1 LTCGRIDGKQLVL
14 ISANDLVLT
23 GWRHGSNGEAPGGGR
38 RVQNAPA
45 RRRLSWLNN
54 LPRRRPGLA
63 TGRAELQQQHRLR
76 VQRSRGTG
84 VAGPDSERTSNQSG
98 LSGSRV
104 HGDVVVLLNAVADSA
119 VAWRAVIV
127 CCTKGSQQGA
137 DGQTSGHAQTI
148 VGLLKYRTLIVAVEN
163 FNGGHRVHWA
173 AVDGFHDDRHKRLA
187 LFIERLGQLDLPG
200 VRIQT
205 KSVRLAQ
212 DCVADRPFSPV
223 SLSNA
228 VTFTIEVPTGADSE
242 TEAVYRLLWKVGANR
257 FTGRILIV
265 AVVLPVRPP
274 PSVANC
280 RFSSE
285 AHWDLLTV
293 VYSYYSNL
301 NSFTSC
307 FPIESL
313 AVNSFPVVSS
323 RVANF
328 DSNDRLSKHGILGQ
342 TARREVQKCY
352 LRRPVIDV
360 SNANDDIG
368 GAIVD
373 TVCCYN
379 YNRVKLPQL
388 RQRKYWLFIVDVIDV
403 DSDAGNGGQ
412 APLVKS
418 RQLQLV
424 QCRRFRSL
432 EHKDNIKPSWP
443 TRLCLQLDA
452 KSVVIIA
459 RRHLDSING
468 VLRRIQV
475 LYVLPESR
483 LNLFD
488 SILNELKGATQSSD
502 FTLPTSRSG
511 WDPFSSTWNVTPAAD
526 DFRWTLNS
534 SRLSSRT
541 AACITAQVLANFD
554 DVTSLS
560 DFNSA
565 VDRLTMSSE
574 RAEISKGIKL
584 ARESVLNKAR
594 AAPTPRLLA
603 LVKDGQC
610 AERITGSSDAELA
623 SIESEVAAA
632 RSMESAVHAVGIG
645 GLWNS
650 KELKAIF
657 GTNYLLFKN
666 TNKAMESVKSLNK
679 KLCPPSTCKNSG
691 GRSRGSFQSCKEKK
705 SCSKMERSLG
715 ACKADGNLLISETL
729 QFFDRKKQSCVTH
742 TEKHKVDCSRAIECE
757 NQVGDV
763 MIMLDQSS
771 TVRSKYRTIT
781 NSARELIKSMN
792 IGPKNVHLGVTY
804 FNGLQF
810 APGVFYSESLK
821 VKVAIGEEFNKQA
834 ILKIV
839 DEMANTTDFGHT
851 YTGDALVKVGAILES
866 KGRRNVNKAIIVITD
881 GSSDDPKVLFNA
893 VSVLKSRGVTIYA
906 IGVKPLSEGAILNL
920 EELKMMTAPES
931 DKNLFLLEKFDQL
944 KDWAKKFSLQL
955 CMELKPLSPELCSA
969 DVQFKSVSSCFKS
982 KMQVTFISFKY
993 DETRKCIKHFKN
1005 RILKKCKATCVDPID
1020 GSDHLEGE
1028 FWTNMCHEFR
1038 CDRSGNTILP
1048 TTAKKCVAADFS
1060 CKPIGAAPFR
1070 CRNIDGE
1077 ERENCQCI
1085 DKDGEAMLVVDNP
1098 N

>member
-1 LTCGRIDGKQLVL
+1 MLTNCGKCFLKALSVSTALLLMHQIELSCSTSPCITQL
-14 ISANDLVLT
+14 DLV
-23 GWRHGSNGEAPGGGR
+23 
-38 RVQNAPA
+38 
-45 RRRLSWLNN
+45 
-54 LPRRRPGLA
+54 
-63 TGRAELQQQHRLR
+63 
-76 VQRSRGTG
+76 
-84 VAGPDSERTSNQSG
+84 
-98 LSGSRV
+98 
-104 HGDVVVLLNAVADSA
+104 
-119 VAWRAVIV
+119 
-127 CCTKGSQQGA
+127 
-137 DGQTSGHAQTI
+137 
-148 VGLLKYRTLIVAVEN
+148 VAVDTSSSCSQTQ
-163 FNGGHRVHWA
+163 F
-173 AVDGFHDDRHKRLA
+173 DRLLSEVKALVSKFPIGPTKTRLA
-187 LFIERLGQLDLPG
+187 L
-200 VRIQT
+200 
-205 KSVRLAQ
+205 
-212 DCVADRPFSPV
+212 
-223 SLSNA
+223 
-228 VTFTIEVPTGADSE
+228 
-242 TEAVYRLLWKVGANR
+242 
-257 FTGRILIV
+257 
-265 AVVLPVRPP
+265 
-274 PSVANC
+274 
-280 RFSSE
+280 
-285 AHWDLLTV
+285 
-293 VYSYYSNL
+293 
-301 NSFTSC
+301 
-307 FPIESL
+307 
-313 AVNSFPVVSS
+313 
-323 RVANF
+323 
-328 DSNDRLSKHGILGQ
+328 
-342 TARREVQKCY
+342 
-352 LRRPVIDV
+352 
-360 SNANDDIG
+360 IG
-368 GAIVD
+368 MS
-373 TVCCYN
+373 
-379 YNRVKLPQL
+379 Q
-388 RQRKYWLFIVDVIDV
+388 
-403 DSDAGNGGQ
+403 
-412 APLVKS
+412 
-418 RQLQLV
+418 
-424 QCRRFRSL
+424 
-432 EHKDNIKPSWP
+432 
-443 TRLCLQLDA
+443 
-452 KSVVIIA
+452 
-459 RRHLDSING
+459 
-468 VLRRIQV
+468 
-475 LYVLPESR
+475 
-483 LNLFD
+483 
-488 SILNELKGATQSSD
+488 
-502 FTLPTSRSG
+502 
-511 WDPFSSTWNVTPAAD
+511 
-526 DFRWTLNS
+526 
-534 SRLSSRT
+534 
-541 AACITAQVLANFD
+541 TAQVLANFD
-554 DVTSLS
+554 DLTSLS

-691 GRSRGSFQSCKEKK
+691 RTVKPETCFKKSQHVLTVNVAGAFTASGVGVCRQQIASSFQSCKEKK

-1077 ERENCQCI
+1077 KRENCQCI

>member
-1 LTCGRIDGKQLVL
+1 MLTNCGKCFLKALSVSTALLLMHQIELSCSTSPCITQL
-14 ISANDLVLT
+14 DLV
-23 GWRHGSNGEAPGGGR
+23 
-38 RVQNAPA
+38 
-45 RRRLSWLNN
+45 
-54 LPRRRPGLA
+54 
-63 TGRAELQQQHRLR
+63 
-76 VQRSRGTG
+76 
-84 VAGPDSERTSNQSG
+84 
-98 LSGSRV
+98 
-104 HGDVVVLLNAVADSA
+104 
-119 VAWRAVIV
+119 
-127 CCTKGSQQGA
+127 
-137 DGQTSGHAQTI
+137 
-148 VGLLKYRTLIVAVEN
+148 VAVDTSSSCSQTQ
-163 FNGGHRVHWA
+163 F
-173 AVDGFHDDRHKRLA
+173 DRLLSEVKALVSKFPIGPTKTRLA
-187 LFIERLGQLDLPG
+187 L
-200 VRIQT
+200 
-205 KSVRLAQ
+205 
-212 DCVADRPFSPV
+212 
-223 SLSNA
+223 
-228 VTFTIEVPTGADSE
+228 
-242 TEAVYRLLWKVGANR
+242 
-257 FTGRILIV
+257 
-265 AVVLPVRPP
+265 
-274 PSVANC
+274 
-280 RFSSE
+280 
-285 AHWDLLTV
+285 
-293 VYSYYSNL
+293 
-301 NSFTSC
+301 
-307 FPIESL
+307 
-313 AVNSFPVVSS
+313 
-323 RVANF
+323 
-328 DSNDRLSKHGILGQ
+328 
-342 TARREVQKCY
+342 
-352 LRRPVIDV
+352 
-360 SNANDDIG
+360 IG
-368 GAIVD
+368 MS
-373 TVCCYN
+373 
-379 YNRVKLPQL
+379 Q
-388 RQRKYWLFIVDVIDV
+388 
-403 DSDAGNGGQ
+403 
-412 APLVKS
+412 
-418 RQLQLV
+418 
-424 QCRRFRSL
+424 
-432 EHKDNIKPSWP
+432 
-443 TRLCLQLDA
+443 
-452 KSVVIIA
+452 
-459 RRHLDSING
+459 
-468 VLRRIQV
+468 
-475 LYVLPESR
+475 
-483 LNLFD
+483 
-488 SILNELKGATQSSD
+488 
-502 FTLPTSRSG
+502 
-511 WDPFSSTWNVTPAAD
+511 
-526 DFRWTLNS
+526 
-534 SRLSSRT
+534 
-541 AACITAQVLANFD
+541 TAQVLANFD

-691 GRSRGSFQSCKEKK
+691 RTVKPETCFKKSQHVLTVNVAGAFTASGVGVCRQQIASSFQSCKEKK

-1077 ERENCQCI
+1077 KRENCQCI

>member
-1 LTCGRIDGKQLVL
+1 
-14 ISANDLVLT
+14 
-23 GWRHGSNGEAPGGGR
+23 
-38 RVQNAPA
+38 
-45 RRRLSWLNN
+45 
-54 LPRRRPGLA
+54 
-63 TGRAELQQQHRLR
+63 
-76 VQRSRGTG
+76 
-84 VAGPDSERTSNQSG
+84 
-98 LSGSRV
+98 
-104 HGDVVVLLNAVADSA
+104 
-119 VAWRAVIV
+119 
-127 CCTKGSQQGA
+127 
-137 DGQTSGHAQTI
+137 
-148 VGLLKYRTLIVAVEN
+148 
-163 FNGGHRVHWA
+163 
-173 AVDGFHDDRHKRLA
+173 
-187 LFIERLGQLDLPG
+187 
-200 VRIQT
+200 
-205 KSVRLAQ
+205 
-212 DCVADRPFSPV
+212 
-223 SLSNA
+223 
-228 VTFTIEVPTGADSE
+228 
-242 TEAVYRLLWKVGANR
+242 
-257 FTGRILIV
+257 
-265 AVVLPVRPP
+265 
-274 PSVANC
+274 
-280 RFSSE
+280 
-285 AHWDLLTV
+285 
-293 VYSYYSNL
+293 
-301 NSFTSC
+301 
-307 FPIESL
+307 
-313 AVNSFPVVSS
+313 
-323 RVANF
+323 
-328 DSNDRLSKHGILGQ
+328 
-342 TARREVQKCY
+342 
-352 LRRPVIDV
+352 
-360 SNANDDIG
+360 
-368 GAIVD
+368 
-373 TVCCYN
+373 
-379 YNRVKLPQL
+379 
-388 RQRKYWLFIVDVIDV
+388 
-403 DSDAGNGGQ
+403 
-412 APLVKS
+412 
-418 RQLQLV
+418 
-424 QCRRFRSL
+424 
-432 EHKDNIKPSWP
+432 
-443 TRLCLQLDA
+443 
-452 KSVVIIA
+452 
-459 RRHLDSING
+459 
-468 VLRRIQV
+468 
-475 LYVLPESR
+475 
-483 LNLFD
+483 
-488 SILNELKGATQSSD
+488 
-502 FTLPTSRSG
+502 
-511 WDPFSSTWNVTPAAD
+511 
-526 DFRWTLNS
+526 
-534 SRLSSRT
+534 
-541 AACITAQVLANFD
+541 
-554 DVTSLS
+554 
-560 DFNSA
+560 
-565 VDRLTMSSE
+565 MSSE

-691 GRSRGSFQSCKEKK
+691 RTVKPETCFKKSQHVLTVNVAGAFTASGVGVCRQQIARSFQSCKEKK

-1077 ERENCQCI
+1077 REKTASASTRTARPCWWSTTPTDRQT
-1085 DKDGEAMLVVDNP
+1085 VS
-1098 N
+1098 

>member
-1 LTCGRIDGKQLVL
+1 
-14 ISANDLVLT
+14 
-23 GWRHGSNGEAPGGGR
+23 
-38 RVQNAPA
+38 
-45 RRRLSWLNN
+45 
-54 LPRRRPGLA
+54 
-63 TGRAELQQQHRLR
+63 
-76 VQRSRGTG
+76 
-84 VAGPDSERTSNQSG
+84 
-98 LSGSRV
+98 
-104 HGDVVVLLNAVADSA
+104 
-119 VAWRAVIV
+119 
-127 CCTKGSQQGA
+127 
-137 DGQTSGHAQTI
+137 
-148 VGLLKYRTLIVAVEN
+148 
-163 FNGGHRVHWA
+163 
-173 AVDGFHDDRHKRLA
+173 
-187 LFIERLGQLDLPG
+187 
-200 VRIQT
+200 
-205 KSVRLAQ
+205 
-212 DCVADRPFSPV
+212 
-223 SLSNA
+223 
-228 VTFTIEVPTGADSE
+228 
-242 TEAVYRLLWKVGANR
+242 
-257 FTGRILIV
+257 
-265 AVVLPVRPP
+265 
-274 PSVANC
+274 
-280 RFSSE
+280 
-285 AHWDLLTV
+285 
-293 VYSYYSNL
+293 
-301 NSFTSC
+301 
-307 FPIESL
+307 
-313 AVNSFPVVSS
+313 
-323 RVANF
+323 
-328 DSNDRLSKHGILGQ
+328 
-342 TARREVQKCY
+342 
-352 LRRPVIDV
+352 
-360 SNANDDIG
+360 
-368 GAIVD
+368 
-373 TVCCYN
+373 
-379 YNRVKLPQL
+379 
-388 RQRKYWLFIVDVIDV
+388 
-403 DSDAGNGGQ
+403 
-412 APLVKS
+412 
-418 RQLQLV
+418 
-424 QCRRFRSL
+424 
-432 EHKDNIKPSWP
+432 
-443 TRLCLQLDA
+443 
-452 KSVVIIA
+452 
-459 RRHLDSING
+459 
-468 VLRRIQV
+468 
-475 LYVLPESR
+475 
-483 LNLFD
+483 
-488 SILNELKGATQSSD
+488 
-502 FTLPTSRSG
+502 
-511 WDPFSSTWNVTPAAD
+511 
-526 DFRWTLNS
+526 
-534 SRLSSRT
+534 
-541 AACITAQVLANFD
+541 VLANFD

-584 ARESVLNKAR
+584 AWESVLNKAR

-603 LVKDGQC
+603 LVKDRQC

-623 SIESEVAAA
+623 SIESEVAAV

-645 GLWNS
+645 GLWNRPFLEQLPALQEHEQGYGVRQVS
-650 KELKAIF
+650 KQKIMPAI
-657 GTNYLLFKN
+657 NLQ
-666 TNKAMESVKSLNK
+666 
-679 KLCPPSTCKNSG
+679 KLG
-691 GRSRGSFQSCKEKK
+691 ADEEKK

-792 IGPKNVHLGVTY
+792 IEPKNVHLGVTY

-1077 ERENCQCI
+1077 KRENCQCI